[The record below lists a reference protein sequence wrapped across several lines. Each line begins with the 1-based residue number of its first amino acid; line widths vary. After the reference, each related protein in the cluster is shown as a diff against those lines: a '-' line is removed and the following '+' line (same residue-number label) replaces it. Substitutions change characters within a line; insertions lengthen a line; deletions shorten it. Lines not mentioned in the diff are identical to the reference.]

1 MQNVNFN
8 GPSSSFS
15 LLVPAEPTDT
25 TANNNNNKSK
35 PPSAKPYVA
44 RLPWGATKEKHNPTY
59 NKGLVLNLKNV
70 TNFDSSLT
78 SSTGSDKLDTSFNE
92 DSTASREKPVEKQ
105 KPGEYVMHLLML
117 SFIQVSSK
125 KFTQAVSG
133 EKRDKRLKDCVQRM
147 DDPQFDQLV
156 ATMGQVAEQCLP
168 SLTKALLVWHESQM
182 SNLSYLKQQQ
192 QAVHKQQVD
201 AAQASNANSKTLLKV
216 KQQLLQ
222 QKLENELLDERKEL
236 VIHAI
241 LCICLIEV
249 LKQLSFHPG
258 NDELLGYIIDLC
270 FNRFLAKD
278 T

>member
-1 MQNVNFN
+1 MQNANLS
-8 GPSSSFS
+8 GPSSSS
-15 LLVPAEPTDT
+15 LLVPAETT
-25 TANNNNNKSK
+25 KNTANNNALTEKS
-35 PPSAKPYVA
+35 YVA
-44 RLPWGATKEKHNPTY
+44 KLPWGATKEKHNTAY
-59 NKGLVLNLKNV
+59 NKGLVLNLKNA
-70 TNFDSSLT
+70 TNFDSSLA
-78 SSTGSDKLDTSFNE
+78 SSTGSEKLENSYTNKNDNPTP
-92 DSTASREKPVEKQ
+92 ASRVKPVEKQ

-117 SFIQVSSK
+117 NFIQVSSK
-125 KFTQAVSG
+125 KFSQVVSS
-133 EKRDKRLKDCVQRM
+133 EKQDKRLKECVQRM

-156 ATMGQVAEQCLP
+156 QTMGQVAEQCLP

-182 SNLSYLKQQQ
+182 SNLSYLKQQH
-192 QAVHKQQVD
+192 QAIHKQQVD
-201 AAQASNANSKTLLKV
+201 AAQASNANSKTILKV

-270 FNRFLAKD
+270 FNRFLAKE